1 MLKYLARRLALIPVT
16 FVLLAAVVFVI
27 LRVTADPVE
36 LFMDIHATQEQRE
49 VLFRE
54 LNLDKPLYVQFA
66 IFLGDVMRGD
76 FGRSHVFQ
84 AEALPLVLQR
94 LGPTALLASTA
105 LVMAVGFGG
114 LLGTLCAVRKDGVF
128 DFCVSSL
135 ALAGQSMPSFWLG
148 ILLIQLFALNLG
160 WVPTSGF
167 GSPEHLVLPAITL
180 AAYLMPNFILVMRTS
195 VLETIGEQ
203 FVTTARAKGLRE
215 SIVLAR
221 HAIPNAIAPALTL
234 LGLQLGVL
242 IGGSIVTE
250 TIFAWPGVGRLI
262 ISSIFQRDVTVVVAG
277 VFMIS
282 FAIIVCNLLVD
293 VVLTLIDPRI
303 RSADG

>member
-1 MLKYLARRLALIPVT
+1 
-16 FVLLAAVVFVI
+16 
-27 LRVTADPVE
+27 
-36 LFMDIHATQEQRE
+36 
-49 VLFRE
+49 
-54 LNLDKPLYVQFA
+54 
-66 IFLGDVMRGD
+66 
-76 FGRSHVFQ
+76 
-84 AEALPLVLQR
+84 
-94 LGPTALLASTA
+94 
-105 LVMAVGFGG
+105 
-114 LLGTLCAVRKDGVF
+114 
-128 DFCVSSL
+128 
-135 ALAGQSMPSFWLG
+135 
-148 ILLIQLFALNLG
+148 
-160 WVPTSGF
+160 
-167 GSPEHLVLPAITL
+167 
-180 AAYLMPNFILVMRTS
+180 MRTS